1 MRPYM
6 HEYYDDGDVEVHD
19 GSGLLRQHLMT
30 AIVDEYMEYM
40 GNKSIDTICVL
51 LFFFLEINLM
61 FCFSIPFC
69 LFVGV
74 KTEEDIHSTTS
85 IGNIWC
91 LFDMMKYS
99 SFHYVLNI

>member
-1 MRPYM
+1 MRPYR

-51 LFFFLEINLM
+51 LLFFFW
-61 FCFSIPFC
+61 
-69 LFVGV
+69 
-74 KTEEDIHSTTS
+74 K
-85 IGNIWC
+85 
-91 LFDMMKYS
+91 
-99 SFHYVLNI
+99 